1 MVKMFFTI
9 LLICL
14 PTVVAAQNTY
24 IRAGEVFDGINFIG
38 GKFIGINNGLIE
50 GIYDLNY
57 VLPAGSEIIDAT
69 DCTILPGF
77 IDSHIH
83 FMGAPLPYV
92 AEIEKYGFG
101 RLACEG
107 ISLFPENR
115 LHLLLNGI
123 TGIIDMGA
131 PIKSYL
137 KIDKAIQKMQILGP
151 EIYYPGPL
159 ITAPKGHPASTYYKG
174 QHDLF
179 LNGTF
184 QVSDISK
191 AKREINWLSNEKV
204 DFIKIVYD
212 RAWYLKKGVPRLDL
226 EIAKTITEEAHKIG
240 LKVFAHVGSE
250 EEAWDMIK
258 LNVDGI
264 EHGFKVS
271 SDSVLVAL
279 RNSKIFFTPTL
290 SAYEHYAP
298 NAVKYMEEMVKK
310 ASLLN
315 IPVLVGTDYP
325 SSYGNYCGDDLF
337 EEMNHLENIGLSRV
351 EVLRGATYYGAE
363 KIGKENEVGFIG
375 KGYKANLIF
384 YQGLADTGIF
394 TSARLLRTMIGGK
407 IIIDSGKISARY
419 QPFFK
424 TRKSLVFPYCFY
436 DMVTEF
442 NMGISYTNF
451 SLFKTGTSLYAD
463 ASRSLRN
470 MWAAN
475 LQFFL
480 PSPVRKTSL
489 KASFH
494 FDNQNR
500 LFYGIGNNAIK
511 ETSIEYGSTFM
522 KESLSAATSLNRKWK
537 LFYSVSLDQFKT
549 EGAENNIPINITGAR
564 GGNQTLLT
572 FSLIYDSRD
581 HQNNPWDG
589 IMISVMPE
597 LSLKFLGSANNFS
610 RLTLDIRGYF
620 SPITRHI
627 LCGRLLFKQLFGNA
641 PFNYLADF
649 GGSSIGRGYY
659 TSRFIDKAGIY
670 AQGEYRFPVW
680 KIISGIAFYDLGQV
694 QDKPQE
700 FRINRFRQNFGF
712 GARFSFGSNENS
724 ILGMNFGFSDEGM
737 MVSFS
742 AGHSF

>member
-1 MVKMFFTI
+1 MFFTI

-14 PTVVAAQNTY
+14 STEVAGQNTY
-24 IRAGEVFDGINFIG
+24 IRAGEVFDGINIKG
-38 GKFIGINNGLIE
+38 GKLICINNGLIE
-50 GIYDLNY
+50 GIYELDY
-57 VLPAGSEIIDAT
+57 ILPAGSEIIDAT

-92 AEIEKYGFG
+92 NEIEKYSFG
-101 RLACEG
+101 RLACEE

-115 LHLLLNGI
+115 LRLLLNGI

-131 PIKSYL
+131 PLKSYK
-137 KIDKAIQKMQILGP
+137 KIDRASQKMQILGP
-151 EIYYPGPL
+151 DIYYPGPL
-159 ITAPKGHPASTYYKG
+159 ITAPKGHPAGTYYKG

-184 QVSDISK
+184 QVRDISK
-191 AKREINWLSNEKV
+191 AKKEIDRLANEKV

-212 RAWYLKKGVPRLDL
+212 RAWYLNRGVPRLDF
-226 EIAKTITEEAHKIG
+226 EIAKNITREAHRMG
-240 LKVFAHVGSE
+240 LKVYAHVGSE
-250 EEAWDMIK
+250 EEAMDMIK
-258 LNVDGI
+258 INVDGI

-279 RNSKIFFTPTL
+279 RNSMVYFTPTL

-310 ASLLN
+310 ASLLD

-337 EEMNHLENIGLSRV
+337 KEMNHLENIGLSRI

-384 YQGLADTGIF
+384 YQGLADTGIL
-394 TSARLLRTMIGGK
+394 TSSRLLKTMIDGK
-407 IIIDSGKISARY
+407 IIIENSNISSKY

-424 TRKSLVFPYCFY
+424 TRRSMVFPYCFY

-442 NMGISYTNF
+442 NIGVSYTSF
-451 SLFKTGTSLYAD
+451 SLFKTATSLYAD
-463 ASRSLRN
+463 ASWSMNN

-475 LQFFL
+475 LQFFI

-500 LFYGIGNNAIK
+500 LFYGIGNNTIK
-511 ETSIEYGSTFM
+511 ENALEYGSTFM
-522 KESLSAATSLNRKWK
+522 KESFSATTSLNRNWK
-537 LFYSVSLDQFKT
+537 LFYSVSLDQFNT
-549 EGAENNIPINITGAR
+549 ARDENNIPIYVLGTQ
-564 GGNQTLLT
+564 GGNQSLLT
-572 FSLIYDSRD
+572 LSLIYDSRD

-589 IMISVMPE
+589 IMISLMPE
-597 LSLKFLGSANNFS
+597 LSSKYLGSDNNFY

-627 LCGRLLFKQLFGNA
+627 LCSRLLYKQSFEDV
-641 PFNYLADF
+641 PFNYLPDF

-659 TSRFIDKAGIY
+659 TSRFINNTGIY
-670 AQGEYRFPVW
+670 AQWEYRFPVW

-694 QDKPQE
+694 QDKPQD
-700 FRINRFRQNFGF
+700 FRINRFHQNFGF
-712 GARFSFGSNENS
+712 GARFNFGSNENS